1 MVAARPLFSSSLYS
15 LINCTAEVKFAVMRG
30 EKDIFDVTKTAA
42 FTLYNA
48 DIPDIP
54 VLLSVPHAGRDY
66 PPELMANLRVS
77 PAELFRLEDRYA
89 DRLIQPAIASGCAAI
104 VAHRARAWI
113 DLNRAATDIDIG
125 MVFGADAYLNAA
137 PSAKA
142 RGGLG
147 LFPRRLQA
155 CGELWRRPMERADV
169 EQRIEQVHTPY
180 HHAVAELLSSIRDR
194 FGMAILLDVHSMPP
208 IPASADSGVPPQ
220 VVVGDRF
227 GRSAAAVYAELAIGR
242 AQTAGMKA
250 ALNTPYSGD
259 YILQRHG
266 NPNRGIH
273 ALQLEVDRSLYL
285 DSDLREPM
293 GGLKAMADFV
303 QAVVSDLTD
312 QAMGAS
318 FAEAA
323 E

>member
-1 MVAARPLFSSSLYS
+1 
-15 LINCTAEVKFAVMRG
+15 MRE
-30 EKDIFDVTKTAA
+30 EKDIFDVIKTAA
-42 FTLYNA
+42 FTLYSA

-54 VLLSVPHAGRDY
+54 VLLSVPHAGRDH

-77 PAELFRLEDRYA
+77 PAELLRLEDRYA

-104 VAHRARAWI
+104 VAHCARASI
-113 DLNRAATDIDIG
+113 DLNRAETDIDIG
-125 MVFGADAYLNAA
+125 MVSGADAYLNAA

-155 CGELWRRPMERADV
+155 CGELWRRPMERADI
-169 EQRIEQVHTPY
+169 EQRIERVHVPY
-180 HHAVAELLSSIRDR
+180 HRAVFEMLTAMRAR
-194 FGMAILLDVHSMPP
+194 FGVAILLDVHSMPP
-208 IPASADSGVPPQ
+208 LPPSSASGVPPQ
-220 VVVGDRF
+220 IVVGDRF
-227 GRSAAAVYAELAIGR
+227 GRSAASVYAEVVIGR
-242 AQTAGMKA
+242 AQAAGLKV

-266 NPNRGIH
+266 DPCRGIH

-285 DSDLREPM
+285 DSELREPT

-303 QAVVSDLTD
+303 QAVVLDLAD
-312 QAMGAS
+312 QALGTS

>member
-1 MVAARPLFSSSLYS
+1 
-15 LINCTAEVKFAVMRG
+15 MRR
-30 EKDIFDVTKTAA
+30 EKDIFDVEKAA
-42 FTLYNA
+42 VSTCYNM
-48 DIPDIP
+48 DMPTIP

-77 PAELFRLEDRYA
+77 PAELLRLEDRYA
-89 DRLIQPAIASGCAAI
+89 DRLIQPAIAAGCPAI

-125 MVFGADAYLNAA
+125 MVSGTGASLDVT

-169 EQRIEQVHTPY
+169 EQRIEQVHAPY
-180 HHAVAELLSSIRDR
+180 HHAIAEILSAMRVR
-194 FGMAILLDVHSMPP
+194 FGVAILLDVHSMPP
-208 IPASADSGVPPQ
+208 IPAGALQDATPQ
-220 VVVGDRF
+220 IVVGDRF
-227 GRSAAAVYAELAIGR
+227 GRSAASIYAELVTGR
-242 AQTAGMKA
+242 AQASGKRA
-250 ALNTPYSGD
+250 ALNAPYSGD

-266 NPNRGIH
+266 DPGRGIH
-273 ALQLEVDRSLYL
+273 ALQLELDRSLYL
-285 DSDLREPM
+285 DSDLREPTA
-293 GGLKAMADFV
+293 GLKTIAEFV
-303 QAVVSDLTD
+303 QSVVSDLTD
-312 QAMGAS
+312 QALGAS

>member
-1 MVAARPLFSSSLYS
+1 MFLGV
-15 LINCTAEVKFAVMRG
+15 E
-30 EKDIFDVTKTAA
+30 KTAA

-48 DIPDIP
+48 DTPDMP

-66 PPELMANLRVS
+66 PPELLANLRVS
-77 PAELFRLEDRYA
+77 PAELMRLEDRYA
-89 DRLIQPAIASGCAAI
+89 DRLIQPAIVWGCSAI

-113 DLNRAATDIDIG
+113 DLNRAETDIDVG
-125 MVFGADAYLNAA
+125 MLSGSDALLDAV

-147 LFPRRLQA
+147 LFPRRLQT
-155 CGELWRRPMERADV
+155 CGELWRRPIDRADV
-169 EQRIEQVHTPY
+169 GHRIKQSHAPY
-180 HHAVAELLSSIRDR
+180 HCAIVEILSAMRKR
-194 FGMAILLDVHSMPP
+194 FGVAILLDVHSMPP
-208 IPASADSGVPPQ
+208 IPAKLAEDVPPRI
-220 VVVGDRF
+220 VIGDRF
-227 GRSAAAVYAELAIGR
+227 GSSAASIYAELAIGQ
-242 AQTAGMKA
+242 AQAVGLKA

-266 NPNRGIH
+266 KPHRGIH

-285 DSDLREPM
+285 DSDLREPTA
-293 GGLKAMADFV
+293 GLKAAASFV
-303 QAVVSDLTD
+303 QSVVADLAD
-312 QAMGAS
+312 QAIGAP

>member
-1 MVAARPLFSSSLYS
+1 MFLGV
-15 LINCTAEVKFAVMRG
+15 E
-30 EKDIFDVTKTAA
+30 KTAA

-48 DIPDIP
+48 DTPDIP

-66 PPELMANLRVS
+66 PPELLANLRVS
-77 PAELFRLEDRYA
+77 PAELLRLEDRYA
-89 DRLIQPAIASGCAAI
+89 DRLIQPAIAWGCSAI

-113 DLNRAATDIDIG
+113 DLNRAETDIDVG
-125 MVFGADAYLNAA
+125 MLTGSDALLDAV

-155 CGELWRRPMERADV
+155 CGELWRHPMVLADV
-169 EQRIEQVHTPY
+169 EERIEQAHVPY
-180 HHAVAELLSSIRDR
+180 HRAVADILAAMRAR
-194 FGMAILLDVHSMPP
+194 FGVAILLDVHSMPP
-208 IPASADSGVPPQ
+208 LPANSAQDEPPRI
-220 VVVGDRF
+220 VIGDRF
-227 GRSAAAVYAELAIGR
+227 GRSAASVYAELVIGR
-242 AQTAGMKA
+242 AQAAGITA

-266 NPNRGIH
+266 DSDRGIH

-285 DSDLREPM
+285 DSDLREPTA
-293 GGLKAMADFV
+293 GLKAMADFV
-303 QAVVSDLTD
+303 QAVVSDLAD
-312 QAMGAS
+312 QALGAS
-318 FAEAA
+318 CAQAA